1 MKKTLLVA
9 LLIAT
14 TCFGSFAQDKKA
26 EIKKLFDLMSS
37 EKIMAQAMNNIM
49 NVMKQQMASNIQ
61 GNDAKA
67 KMDKMSAYLTEETT
81 TMLKSMINEDMVGLY
96 DKHFTEA
103 EIKDFIAFYQSPSG
117 QKFLTETPALT
128 GELMGI
134 LMQKYMPAFRERM
147 KAKMEELK

>member
-1 MKKTLLVA
+1 
-9 LLIAT
+9 
-14 TCFGSFAQDKKA
+14 
-26 EIKKLFDLMSS
+26 MSS
-37 EKIMAQAMNNIM
+37 EKMMEKTMGNMM
-49 NVMKQQMASNIQ
+49 NVMKQQMASKVQ
-61 GNDAKA
+61 GEDAKV
-67 KMDKMSAYLTEETT
+67 KMEKMYAFITEEST
-81 TMLKSMINEDMVGLY
+81 TMVQNMINEDMVGLY

-134 LMQKYMPAFRERM
+134 VMQKHMPAFQERI